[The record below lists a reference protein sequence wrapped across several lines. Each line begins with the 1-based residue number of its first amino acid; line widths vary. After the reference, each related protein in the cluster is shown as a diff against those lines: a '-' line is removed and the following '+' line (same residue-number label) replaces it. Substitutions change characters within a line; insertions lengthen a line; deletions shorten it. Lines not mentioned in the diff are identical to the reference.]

1 MARRIARVAALCALA
16 AGISATSAFAH
27 AGNPNFE
34 SLVNGVSPAIPGF
47 TVEVLNGDDRLG
59 VMNTGPRTVTID
71 GYSKDPFVR
80 MSPDGTVAVN
90 LRSPAYYLDQ
100 ERDYGTVKVP
110 PTATAAA
117 ARAHPQ
123 WQVVAHT
130 GRYEFHDHRI
140 HWMAASTPQQV
151 TDKSK
156 RTKVADWQVPVH
168 AQGASGSID
177 GTLFWRGTG
186 AGAPLGAFIAFGI
199 FLALSGAAVIVVRRR
214 RAAGDGGAAGAGA
227 PNAAGDAPAAKPRQ
241 EAW

>member
-1 MARRIARVAALCALA
+1 MARRIARAAALCALVA
-16 AGISATSAFAH
+16 AIPATSAFAH

-34 SLVNGVSPAIPGF
+34 SLVDGVSPSIPGF

-71 GYSKDPFVR
+71 GYSKDPYVR

-110 PTATAAA
+110 PSATAAA

-140 HWMAASTPQQV
+140 HWMAAGTPQQV
-151 TDKSK
+151 TDKTK
-156 RTKVADWQVPVH
+156 RTKVVDWHVPIH
-168 AQGASGSID
+168 AQGAAGSID

-186 AGAPLGAFIAFGI
+186 SGAPVGAFIAFGV
-199 FLALSGAAVIVVRRR
+199 FLALSAAAVIVVRRR
-214 RAAGDGGAAGAGA
+214 RAADAAGSGGGPAT
-227 PNAAGDAPAAKPRQ
+227 AGDAPAATPRR

>member
-1 MARRIARVAALCALA
+1 MARRIACAAALCALA
-16 AGISATSAFAH
+16 AAIPATSAFAH

-71 GYSKDPFVR
+71 GYSKDPYVR

-110 PTATAAA
+110 AGATAAA

-123 WQVVAHT
+123 
-130 GRYEFHDHRI
+130 
-140 HWMAASTPQQV
+140 
-151 TDKSK
+151 
-156 RTKVADWQVPVH
+156 
-168 AQGASGSID
+168 
-177 GTLFWRGTG
+177 
-186 AGAPLGAFIAFGI
+186 
-199 FLALSGAAVIVVRRR
+199 
-214 RAAGDGGAAGAGA
+214 
-227 PNAAGDAPAAKPRQ
+227 
-241 EAW
+241 